1 MKSGSCRVALTDSL
15 RRCKSRERHLQFVR
29 RVRSQQR
36 ALEGLSGDS
45 RHQAA
50 LHAAGCH
57 MNKRLEKNKYEIAN
71 LKREV
76 EIRFCRNK

>member
-1 MKSGSCRVALTDSL
+1 VALTDSL
-15 RRCKSRERHLQFVR
+15 RRCKSRERHLLFVQ

-36 ALEGLSGDS
+36 VLEGLSGDS

-57 MNKRLEKNKYEIAN
+57 INKRLEKNKQEMTN
-71 LKREV
+71 LKRKV

>member
-1 MKSGSCRVALTDSL
+1 MKSCSSRVALTDSL
-15 RRCKSRERHLQFVR
+15 RRCKSHERHLLFVQ

-50 LHAAGCH
+50 LHAAGYH
-57 MNKRLEKNKYEIAN
+57 INKRLEKNKQEMH
-71 LKREV
+71 
-76 EIRFCRNK
+76 NKLMQRLE